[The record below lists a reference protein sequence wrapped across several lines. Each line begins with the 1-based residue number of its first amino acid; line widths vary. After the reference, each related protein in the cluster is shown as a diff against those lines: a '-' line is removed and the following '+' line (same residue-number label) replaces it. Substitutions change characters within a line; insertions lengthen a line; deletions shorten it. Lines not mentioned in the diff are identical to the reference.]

1 MQLGELLVLHGAVTQ
16 DQLDQALD
24 RQKTDG
30 GLLGE
35 NLVALGSITD
45 EQLREIV
52 EFFPRYPKTLEET
65 GLSFNFLF
73 NLLLKTMY
81 VQDIETPSK
90 ATESLK
96 ISSSIINDLLEVAR
110 ERNLVEVLG
119 SSGVTLASE
128 LRHSL
133 TQLGRDWA
141 TEYLDLC
148 QHVGP
153 APVILEDYC
162 NQIQRQAIGTEQ
174 VGRELLTERLSHLV
188 LKPHLIE
195 ELGPAVNSGRGI
207 LIYGPPG
214 NGKTSIAEA
223 IGKSFSGI
231 VYVPHAIEVDGQI
244 VKVFDSTLHKEVTL
258 EDRVKAKEDEEES
271 IFLEKEDNN
280 SFIREENYDPRWVAC
295 QRPILV
301 SGGELTLGMLD
312 LSFNPYSK
320 IYEAPLQVKAMNGV
334 FLLDDFGRQQA
345 KPADLLNRWIIPL
358 EKCVDYLALQTGTK
372 FSIPFDELVIFST
385 NLSPED
391 LMDEAFLR
399 RIPYKIEMTS
409 PSREDFTKIFENLC
423 EQAKIE
429 IPDGIMDFMFKSY
442 YEPNNVDLASHHP
455 GFIVERIKDRCRFTS
470 GVPHLDEDLV
480 TFALQNLS
488 IKREIQPVSING
500 AASNG
505 AATNAKGED
514 AAGPNGSH
522 GSNGAP
528 ADEIKPL
535 SS

>member
-1 MQLGELLVLHGAVTQ
+1 MLMGELLVLHGAVTQ
-16 DQLDQALD
+16 EQVDQALD
-24 RQKTDG
+24 RQKTSG

-35 NLVALGSITD
+35 NLVALGALSD
-45 EQLREIV
+45 EKLREIV

-81 VQDIETPSK
+81 VQDLETPSE

-96 ISSSIINDLLEVAR
+96 ISSSIINELLEVAR
-110 ERNLVEVLG
+110 DRNLVEVLG
-119 SSGVTLASE
+119 SSGVTLAAE

-153 APVILEDYC
+153 APVVLEDYC
-162 NQIQRQAIGTEQ
+162 NQIQRQAIGMEQ

-244 VKVFDSTLHKEVTL
+244 IKVYDTTLHKEVTL
-258 EDRVKAKEDEEES
+258 EEKATIKAEEDKEES

-301 SGGELTLGMLD
+301 SGGELTLAMLD

-409 PSREDFTKIFENLC
+409 PSREDFTKIFEILC
-423 EQAKIE
+423 AQAKIE
-429 IPDGIMDFMFKSY
+429 IPDGIMDFMFNNY
-442 YEPNNVDLASHHP
+442 YEANNVALASHHP
-455 GFIVERIKDRCRFTS
+455 GFIVERIIDRCRFTG
-470 GVPHLDEDLV
+470 GVPHLDEELV
-480 TFALQNLS
+480 TFALNNLS
-488 IKREIQPVSING
+488 IKRDIKPSG
-500 AASNG
+500 GKG
-505 AATNAKGED
+505 AATNGKGDD
-514 AAGPNGSH
+514 AGKPNGAQGGKGAH
-522 GSNGAP
+522 DGNGASRP
-528 ADEIKPL
+528 TQN
-535 SS
+535 

>member
-16 DQLDQALD
+16 EQVDQALD
-24 RQKTDG
+24 RQKTHG

-35 NLVALGSITD
+35 SLVALGALT
-45 EQLREIV
+45 EEEMREII
-52 EFFPRYPKTLEET
+52 EFFPRYPKTLEDT

-81 VQDIETPSK
+81 VQDLETPSE

-96 ISSSIINDLLEVAR
+96 ISSTIINELLEVAR
-110 ERNLVEVLG
+110 DRNLVEVLG
-119 SSGVTLASE
+119 SSGDTLASE
-128 LRHSL
+128 LRHGL

-153 APVILEDYC
+153 APVTLEDYC
-162 NQIQRQAIGTEQ
+162 AQIQRQAIGTEQ
-174 VGRELLTERLSHLV
+174 VGREILTERLSHLV

-223 IGKSFSGI
+223 IGKSFSGV
-231 VYVPHAIEVDGQI
+231 VYVPHAIVVDGQI
-244 VKVFDSTLHKEVTL
+244 IKVYDTTLHKEVTL
-258 EDRVKAKEDEEES
+258 EDRAKAEAKEDEEES

-301 SGGELTLGMLD
+301 SGGELTLAMLD

-320 IYEAPLQVKAMNGV
+320 IYEAPLQVKAMNGI

-372 FSIPFDELVIFST
+372 FTIPFDELVIFST

-399 RIPYKIEMTS
+399 RIPYKIEMTA
-409 PSREDFTKIFENLC
+409 PSREEFTKIFEILC

-455 GFIVERIKDRCRFTS
+455 GFIVERIIDRCRFT
-470 GVPHLDEDLV
+470 GAVPHLDEELV
-480 TFALQNLS
+480 TFALRNLS
-488 IKREIQPVSING
+488 IKRDIQPTGGKGAAANGKDEKAAEPKGAHGGNG
-500 AASNG
+500 ASRVAR
-505 AATNAKGED
+505 
-514 AAGPNGSH
+514 
-522 GSNGAP
+522 
-528 ADEIKPL
+528 
-535 SS
+535 